1 MTRTTTTTNTNTNTE
16 TSQSAM
22 TTLLIDEVETPLG
35 PFTVIADQSGRLHAA
50 GWDDEQTDGR
60 MEHRVRAYG
69 SSGAITLSR
78 ARDPGGISRALGA
91 YFAGDLDAIYHLRIA
106 DVAGT
111 PFQRAV
117 WRALRTIPC
126 GQTTS
131 YGAIARQ
138 IGHPKA
144 VRAVGT
150 TNGANPICI
159 VVPCHRV
166 IGADGKLVGYGGGIE
181 RKRWLLAHERARRPG
196 ATLELP
202 LANPAG

>member
-1 MTRTTTTTNTNTNTE
+1 MNTNPTATHKPATATTT
-16 TSQSAM
+16 AA
-22 TTLLIDEVETPLG
+22 LLIDEIDTPLG
-35 PFTVIADQSGRLHAA
+35 PFTVIADGAGRLHAS
-50 GWDDEQTDGR
+50 GWDDDQTDGR
-60 MEHRVRAYG
+60 MDRCVRTYG
-69 SSGAITLSR
+69 ASTEIKLVR
-78 ARDPGGISRALGA
+78 ARDPGGISNALRA
-91 YFAGDLDAIYHLRIA
+91 YFAGELAAIDQIPIA

-138 IGHPKA
+138 IGRPAA
-144 VRAVGT
+144 VRAVGM
-150 TNGANPICI
+150 TNGANPIGL

-181 RKRWLLAHERARRPG
+181 RKRWLLAHERARQPG
-196 ATLELP
+196 TTLELP
-202 LANPAG
+202 LAHRAG